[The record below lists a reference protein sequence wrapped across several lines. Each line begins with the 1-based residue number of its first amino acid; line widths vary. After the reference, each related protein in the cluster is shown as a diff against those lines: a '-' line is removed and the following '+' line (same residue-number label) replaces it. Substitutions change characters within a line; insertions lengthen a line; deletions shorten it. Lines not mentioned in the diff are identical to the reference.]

1 MNTPSPKAS
10 ALLPLIVFLILFI
23 GTGAYLTFQDVSMA
37 FYQLSATV
45 AILPAIVIAIMQFK
59 GKLNQSIALFL
70 QGVGESNIITMSFIY
85 IMAGAFATVAKS
97 IGGVD
102 ATVNFGLSLI
112 PVDFIVPGFFII
124 AAFIA
129 TAMGT
134 SMGTIAAIAPIGLGI
149 CAQTEISTPLMLG
162 VIVGG
167 AMFGDNLSM
176 ISDTTIAATRTQ
188 DCEMKDKFI
197 FNSKIALPTAL
208 LTIIILYFTTSSP
221 SSVEIHD
228 FEFIKVL
235 PYLTILVMA
244 VCGVNVFVVL
254 LTGIVF
260 SGAIGIYSI
269 ADYNFLTFSQ
279 NIYDGFASMNEI
291 MILSMM
297 LGGLGE
303 LIKHNGGIAY
313 VTGGRAVILG
323 ETGKNF
329 AAGMSGGIAYVL
341 HAIDKF
347 AKQNSG
353 EHSQKAGEWSIAA
366 LVSFADICL
375 ANNTVAIILTGGLAK
390 EIKDKSKIDSRRSAS
405 ILDMASCVF
414 QGLVPY
420 AAQLLLAG
428 SLSKISP
435 IEIAMHNWYCV
446 LLGLAVILSI
456 SFGFP
461 KSKH

>member
-23 GTGAYLTFQDVSMA
+23 GTGAYLTFQNVNMA
-37 FYQLSATV
+37 FYQLSAAV
-45 AILPAIVIAIMQFK
+45 AIVPAIIIAIAQFK
-59 GKLNQSIALFL
+59 GKLNQGIALFL

-85 IMAGAFATVAKS
+85 IMAGAFAAVAKS

-149 CAQTEISTPLMLG
+149 SSQTEISSALMLG

-188 DCEMKDKFI
+188 NCEMKDKFI
-197 FNSKIALPTAL
+197 FNSKIALPTAVV
-208 LTIIILYFTTSSP
+208 TIVLLYFTTSSP
-221 SSVEIHD
+221 SAVEIHD
-228 FEFIKVL
+228 YEFIKVL
-235 PYLTILVMA
+235 PYITILVMA

-260 SGAIGIYSI
+260 SGIIGIYSI
-269 ADYNFLTFSQ
+269 EDYGFLTFSQ
-279 NIYDGFASMNEI
+279 HVYNGFASMNEI

-303 LIKHNGGIAY
+303 LIKQNGGIA
-313 VTGGRAVILG
+313 
-323 ETGKNF
+323 F
-329 AAGMSGGIAYVL
+329 VL
-341 HAIDKF
+341 QAIDKF
-347 AKQNSG
+347 AKKNSD
-353 EHSQKAGEWSIAA
+353 EHSPKTGEWSIAA

-390 EIKDKSKIDSRRSAS
+390 EIKDKSKIDPRRSAS

-414 QGLVPY
+414 QGLIPY
-420 AAQLLLAG
+420 GAQLLLAG

-435 IEIAMHNWYCV
+435 MEIAVNNWYCI
-446 LLGLAVILSI
+446 LLALAVILSI

-461 KSKH
+461 KNKA

>member
-23 GTGAYLTFQDVSMA
+23 GTGAYLTFQNVNMA
-37 FYQLSATV
+37 FYQLSAAF
-45 AILPAIVIAIMQFK
+45 AIVPAIIIAIAQFK
-59 GKLNQSIALFL
+59 GKLNQGIALFL

-85 IMAGAFATVAKS
+85 IMAGAFAAVAKS

-149 CAQTEISTPLMLG
+149 SSQTEISSALMLG

-188 DCEMKDKFI
+188 NCEMKDKFI
-197 FNSKIALPTAL
+197 FNSKIALPTAIV
-208 LTIIILYFTTSSP
+208 TIVLLYFTTSSP
-221 SSVEIHD
+221 SAVEIHD
-228 FEFIKVL
+228 YEFIKVL
-235 PYLTILVMA
+235 PYITILVMA

-260 SGAIGIYSI
+260 SGIIGIYSI
-269 ADYNFLTFSQ
+269 EDYGFLTFSQ
-279 NIYDGFASMNEI
+279 HVYNGFASMNEI

-303 LIKHNGGIAY
+303 LIKQNGGIA
-313 VTGGRAVILG
+313 
-323 ETGKNF
+323 F
-329 AAGMSGGIAYVL
+329 VL
-341 HAIDKF
+341 QAIDKF
-347 AKQNSG
+347 AKKNSD
-353 EHSQKAGEWSIAA
+353 EHSPKTGEWSIAA

-390 EIKDKSKIDSRRSAS
+390 EIKDKSKIDPRRSAS

-414 QGLVPY
+414 QGLIPY
-420 AAQLLLAG
+420 GAQLLLAG

-435 IEIAMHNWYCV
+435 MEIAVNNWYCI
-446 LLGLAVILSI
+446 LLALAVILSI

-461 KSKH
+461 KNKA

>member
-23 GTGAYLTFQDVSMA
+23 GTGAYLTFQNVNMA
-37 FYQLSATV
+37 FYQLSAAV
-45 AILPAIVIAIMQFK
+45 AIVPAIIIAIAQFK
-59 GKLNQSIALFL
+59 GKLNQGIALFL

-85 IMAGAFATVAKS
+85 IMAGAFAAVAKS

-149 CAQTEISTPLMLG
+149 SSQTEISSALMLG

-188 DCEMKDKFI
+188 NCEMKDKFI
-197 FNSKIALPTAL
+197 FNSKIALPTAII
-208 LTIIILYFTTSSP
+208 TIILLYFTTSSP
-221 SSVEIHD
+221 SAVEIHD
-228 FEFIKVL
+228 YELIKVL
-235 PYLTILVMA
+235 PYITILAMA

-260 SGAIGIYSI
+260 SGIIGIYSI
-269 ADYNFLTFSQ
+269 EDYGFLTFSQ
-279 NIYDGFASMNEI
+279 HVYNGFASMNEI

-303 LIKHNGGIAY
+303 LIKQNGGIA
-313 VTGGRAVILG
+313 
-323 ETGKNF
+323 F
-329 AAGMSGGIAYVL
+329 VL
-341 HAIDKF
+341 QAIDKF
-347 AKQNSG
+347 AKKNSN
-353 EHSQKAGEWSIAA
+353 EHSPKTGEWSIAA

-390 EIKDKSKIDSRRSAS
+390 EIKDKSKIDPRRSAS

-414 QGLVPY
+414 QGLIPY
-420 AAQLLLAG
+420 GAQLLLAG

-435 IEIAMHNWYCV
+435 MEIAVNNWYC
-446 LLGLAVILSI
+446 LLLALAVILSI

-461 KSKH
+461 KNKA

>member
-23 GTGAYLTFQDVSMA
+23 GTGAYLTFQNVNMA
-37 FYQLSATV
+37 FYQLSAAV
-45 AILPAIVIAIMQFK
+45 AIVPAIIIAIAQFK
-59 GKLNQSIALFL
+59 GKLNQGIALFL

-85 IMAGAFATVAKS
+85 IMAGAFAAVAKS

-149 CAQTEISTPLMLG
+149 SSQTEISSALMLG

-197 FNSKIALPTAL
+197 FNSKIALPTAIV
-208 LTIIILYFTTSSP
+208 TIVLLYFTTSSP
-221 SSVEIHD
+221 SAVEIHD
-228 FEFIKVL
+228 YEFIKVL
-235 PYLTILVMA
+235 PYITILVMA

-260 SGAIGIYSI
+260 SGIIGIYSI
-269 ADYNFLTFSQ
+269 EDYGFLTFSQ
-279 NIYDGFASMNEI
+279 HVYNGFASMNEI

-303 LIKHNGGIAY
+303 LIKQNGGIA
-313 VTGGRAVILG
+313 
-323 ETGKNF
+323 F
-329 AAGMSGGIAYVL
+329 VL
-341 HAIDKF
+341 QAIDKF
-347 AKQNSG
+347 AKKNSD
-353 EHSQKAGEWSIAA
+353 EHSPKTGEWSIAA

-390 EIKDKSKIDSRRSAS
+390 EIKDKSKIDPRRSAS

-414 QGLVPY
+414 QGLIPY
-420 AAQLLLAG
+420 GAQLLLAG

-435 IEIAMHNWYCV
+435 MEIAVNNWYCI
-446 LLGLAVILSI
+446 LLALAVILSI

-461 KSKH
+461 KNKA

>member
-23 GTGAYLTFQDVSMA
+23 GTGVYLTFQDVSMA

-45 AILPAIVIAIMQFK
+45 AIIPAIVIAIWQFR
-59 GKLNQSIALFL
+59 GKLNQGIALFL

-149 CAQTEISTPLMLG
+149 CGQTEISTPLMLG

-197 FNSKIALPTAL
+197 FNSKIALPTAFITVL
-208 LTIIILYFTTSSP
+208 ILYFATSSP

-228 FEFIKVL
+228 YEFIKVL

-244 VCGVNVFVVL
+244 VCGVNVFIVL

-260 SGAIGIYSI
+260 SGAIGIYSLPE
-269 ADYNFLTFSQ
+269 YNFLTFSQ

-303 LIKHNGGIAY
+303 LIKHN
-313 VTGGRAVILG
+313 
-323 ETGKNF
+323 
-329 AAGMSGGIAYVL
+329 GGIAYVL

-390 EIKDKSKIDSRRSAS
+390 EIKEKSKIDSRRSAS

-428 SLSKISP
+428 SLSQISP
-435 IEIAMHNWYCV
+435 IEIAMHNWYCM
-446 LLGLAVILSI
+446 LLALAVILSI

-461 KSKH
+461 KSKK

>member
-1 MNTPSPKAS
+1 
-10 ALLPLIVFLILFI
+10 
-23 GTGAYLTFQDVSMA
+23 MA
-37 FYQLSATV
+37 FYQLSAAV
-45 AILPAIVIAIMQFK
+45 AIVPAIIIAIAQFK
-59 GKLNQSIALFL
+59 GKLNQRIALFL

-85 IMAGAFATVAKS
+85 IMAGAFAAVAKS

-149 CAQTEISTPLMLG
+149 SSQTEISSALMLG

-188 DCEMKDKFI
+188 NCEMKDKFI
-197 FNSKIALPTAL
+197 FNSKIALPTAIV
-208 LTIIILYFTTSSP
+208 TIVLLYFTTSSP
-221 SSVEIHD
+221 SAVEIHD
-228 FEFIKVL
+228 YEFIKVL
-235 PYLTILVMA
+235 PYITILVMA

-260 SGAIGIYSI
+260 SGIIGIYSI
-269 ADYNFLTFSQ
+269 EDYGFLTFSQ
-279 NIYDGFASMNEI
+279 HVYNGFASMNEI

-303 LIKHNGGIAY
+303 LIKQNGGIA
-313 VTGGRAVILG
+313 
-323 ETGKNF
+323 F
-329 AAGMSGGIAYVL
+329 VL
-341 HAIDKF
+341 QAIDKF
-347 AKQNSG
+347 AKKNSD
-353 EHSQKAGEWSIAA
+353 EHSPKTGEWSIAA

-390 EIKDKSKIDSRRSAS
+390 EIKDKSKIDPRRSAS

-414 QGLVPY
+414 QGLIPY
-420 AAQLLLAG
+420 GAQLLLAG

-435 IEIAMHNWYCV
+435 MEIAVNNWYCI
-446 LLGLAVILSI
+446 LLALAVILSI

-461 KSKH
+461 KNKA

>member
-23 GTGAYLTFQDVSMA
+23 GTGAYLTFQNVNMA
-37 FYQLSATV
+37 FYQLSAAV
-45 AILPAIVIAIMQFK
+45 AIVPAIIIAIAQFK
-59 GKLNQSIALFL
+59 GKLNQGIALFL

-85 IMAGAFATVAKS
+85 IMAGAFAAVAKS

-149 CAQTEISTPLMLG
+149 SSQTEISSALMLG

-188 DCEMKDKFI
+188 NCEMKDKFI
-197 FNSKIALPTAL
+197 FNSKIALPTAIV
-208 LTIIILYFTTSSP
+208 TIVLLYFTTSSP
-221 SSVEIHD
+221 SAVEIHD
-228 FEFIKVL
+228 YEFIKVL
-235 PYLTILVMA
+235 PYITILVMA

-260 SGAIGIYSI
+260 SGIIGIYSI
-269 ADYNFLTFSQ
+269 EDYGFLTFGQ
-279 NIYDGFASMNEI
+279 HVYNGFASMNEI

-303 LIKHNGGIAY
+303 LIKQNGGIA
-313 VTGGRAVILG
+313 
-323 ETGKNF
+323 F
-329 AAGMSGGIAYVL
+329 VL
-341 HAIDKF
+341 QAIDKF
-347 AKQNSG
+347 AKKNSD
-353 EHSQKAGEWSIAA
+353 EHSPKTGEWSIAA

-390 EIKDKSKIDSRRSAS
+390 EIKDKSKIDPRRSAS

-414 QGLVPY
+414 QGLIPY
-420 AAQLLLAG
+420 GAQLLLAG

-435 IEIAMHNWYCV
+435 MEIAVNNWYCI
-446 LLGLAVILSI
+446 LLALAVILSI

-461 KSKH
+461 KNKA

>member
-1 MNTPSPKAS
+1 MNAQTPKAS
-10 ALLPLIVFLILFI
+10 ALLPLIVFLVLFI
-23 GTGAYLTFQDVSMA
+23 GTGSYLTFKNVNMA

-45 AILPAIVIAIMQFK
+45 AIIPAIVIAIAQFK

-149 CAQTEISTPLMLG
+149 SEQTEISSALMLG
-162 VIVGG
+162 VIAGG
-167 AMFGDNLSM
+167 ALFGDNLSM

-197 FNSKIALPTAL
+197 FNSKIALPTAFITL
-208 LTIIILYFTTSSP
+208 ILLYFTTSSP
-221 SSVEIHD
+221 SAVEIHD
-228 FEFIKVL
+228 YQFIKVI
-235 PYLTILVMA
+235 PYIAILVMA
-244 VCGVNVFVVL
+244 VSGINVFIIL
-254 LTGIVF
+254 LAGIVF
-260 SGAIGIYSI
+260 SGIIGVFTIEGYTL
-269 ADYNFLTFSQ
+269 LTFSQ
-279 NIYDGFASMNEI
+279 EMYNGYASMNEI

-313 VTGGRAVILG
+313 VLQAIDRFAKNSS
-323 ETGKNF
+323 GKNR
-329 AAGMSGGIAYVL
+329 
-341 HAIDKF
+341 
-347 AKQNSG
+347 
-353 EHSQKAGEWSIAA
+353 QKAGEWSIAA

-390 EIKDKSKIDSRRSAS
+390 EIKDKNGIDSRRSAS

-414 QGLVPY
+414 QGLIPY
-420 AAQLLLAG
+420 GAQLLLAG

-435 IEIAMHNWYCV
+435 MEIAMNNWYCM

-456 SFGFP
+456 LFGFP
-461 KSKH
+461 KIKQ

>member
-23 GTGAYLTFQDVSMA
+23 GTGAYLTFQNVNMA
-37 FYQLSATV
+37 FYQLSV
-45 AILPAIVIAIMQFK
+45 AIVPAIIIAIAQFK
-59 GKLNQSIALFL
+59 GKLNQGIALFL

-85 IMAGAFATVAKS
+85 IMAGAFAAVAKS

-149 CAQTEISTPLMLG
+149 SSQTEISSALMLG

-188 DCEMKDKFI
+188 NCEMKDKFI
-197 FNSKIALPTAL
+197 FNSKIALPTAIV
-208 LTIIILYFTTSSP
+208 TIVLLYFTTSSP
-221 SSVEIHD
+221 SAVEIHD
-228 FEFIKVL
+228 YEFIKVL
-235 PYLTILVMA
+235 PYITILVMA

-260 SGAIGIYSI
+260 SGIIGIYSI
-269 ADYNFLTFSQ
+269 EDYGFLTFSQ
-279 NIYDGFASMNEI
+279 HVYNGFASMNEI

-303 LIKHNGGIAY
+303 LIKQNGGIA
-313 VTGGRAVILG
+313 
-323 ETGKNF
+323 F
-329 AAGMSGGIAYVL
+329 VL
-341 HAIDKF
+341 QAIDKF
-347 AKQNSG
+347 AKKNSD
-353 EHSQKAGEWSIAA
+353 EHSPKTGEWSIAA

-390 EIKDKSKIDSRRSAS
+390 EIKDKSKIDPRRSAS

-414 QGLVPY
+414 QGLIPY
-420 AAQLLLAG
+420 GAQLLLAG

-435 IEIAMHNWYCV
+435 MEIAVNNWYCI
-446 LLGLAVILSI
+446 LLALAVILSI

-461 KSKH
+461 KNKA

>member
-23 GTGAYLTFQDVSMA
+23 GTGAYLTFQNVNMA
-37 FYQLSATV
+37 FYQLSAAV
-45 AILPAIVIAIMQFK
+45 AIVPAIIIAIAQFK
-59 GKLNQSIALFL
+59 GKLNQGIALFL

-85 IMAGAFATVAKS
+85 IMAGAFAAVAKS

-149 CAQTEISTPLMLG
+149 SSQTEISSALMLG

-188 DCEMKDKFI
+188 NCEMKDKFI
-197 FNSKIALPTAL
+197 FNSKIALPTAIV
-208 LTIIILYFTTSSP
+208 TIVLLYFTTSSP
-221 SSVEIHD
+221 SAVEIHD
-228 FEFIKVL
+228 YEFIKVL
-235 PYLTILVMA
+235 PYITILVMA

-260 SGAIGIYSI
+260 SGIIAIYSI
-269 ADYNFLTFSQ
+269 EDYGFLTFSQ
-279 NIYDGFASMNEI
+279 HVYNGFASMNEI

-303 LIKHNGGIAY
+303 LIKQNGGIA
-313 VTGGRAVILG
+313 
-323 ETGKNF
+323 F
-329 AAGMSGGIAYVL
+329 VL
-341 HAIDKF
+341 QAIDKF
-347 AKQNSG
+347 AKKNSD
-353 EHSQKAGEWSIAA
+353 EHSPKTGEWSIAA

-390 EIKDKSKIDSRRSAS
+390 EIKDKSKIDPRRSAS

-414 QGLVPY
+414 QGLIPY
-420 AAQLLLAG
+420 GAQLLLAG

-435 IEIAMHNWYCV
+435 MEIAVNNWYCI
-446 LLGLAVILSI
+446 LLALAVILSI

-461 KSKH
+461 KNKA

>member
-23 GTGAYLTFQDVSMA
+23 GTGAYLTFQNVNMA
-37 FYQLSATV
+37 FYQLSAAV
-45 AILPAIVIAIMQFK
+45 AIVPAIIIAIAQFK
-59 GKLNQSIALFL
+59 GKLNQGIALFL

-85 IMAGAFATVAKS
+85 IMAGAFAAVAKS

-149 CAQTEISTPLMLG
+149 SSQTEISSALMLG

-188 DCEMKDKFI
+188 NCEMKDKFI
-197 FNSKIALPTAL
+197 FNSKIALPTAIV
-208 LTIIILYFTTSSP
+208 TIVLLYFTTSSP
-221 SSVEIHD
+221 SAVEIHD
-228 FEFIKVL
+228 YEFIKVL
-235 PYLTILVMA
+235 PYITILVMA

-260 SGAIGIYSI
+260 SGIIGIYSI
-269 ADYNFLTFSQ
+269 EDYGFLTFSQ
-279 NIYDGFASMNEI
+279 HVYNGFASMNEI

-303 LIKHNGGIAY
+303 LIKQNGGIA
-313 VTGGRAVILG
+313 
-323 ETGKNF
+323 F
-329 AAGMSGGIAYVL
+329 VL
-341 HAIDKF
+341 QAIDKF
-347 AKQNSG
+347 AKKNSD
-353 EHSQKAGEWSIAA
+353 EHSPKTGEWSIAA

-390 EIKDKSKIDSRRSAS
+390 EIKDKSKIDPRRSAS
-405 ILDMASCVF
+405 ILDMASCIF
-414 QGLVPY
+414 QGLIPY
-420 AAQLLLAG
+420 GAQLLLAG

-435 IEIAMHNWYCV
+435 MEIAVNNWYCI
-446 LLGLAVILSI
+446 LLALAVILSI

-461 KSKH
+461 KNKA

>member
-313 VTGGRAVILG
+313 VV
-323 ETGKNF
+323 
-329 AAGMSGGIAYVL
+329 

>member
-1 MNTPSPKAS
+1 MNAPSPKAS

-23 GTGAYLTFQDVSMA
+23 GTGVYLTFQDVSMA

-45 AILPAIVIAIMQFK
+45 AIIPAIVIAIVQFK

-112 PVDFIVPGFFII
+112 PVDFIIPGFFII

-197 FNSKIALPTAL
+197 FNSKIALPTAV

-228 FEFIKVL
+228 YEFIKVV

-260 SGAIGIYSI
+260 SGAIGIYSLP
-269 ADYNFLTFSQ
+269 DYNFLKFSQ

-303 LIKHNGGIAY
+303 LIKHN
-313 VTGGRAVILG
+313 
-323 ETGKNF
+323 
-329 AAGMSGGIAYVL
+329 GGIAYVL

-446 LLGLAVILSI
+446 LLGIAVILSI

-461 KSKH
+461 KTRK

>member
-10 ALLPLIVFLILFI
+10 ALLPLIVFLIFFI
-23 GTGAYLTFQDVSMA
+23 GTGAYLTFQNVNMA
-37 FYQLSATV
+37 FYQLSAAV
-45 AILPAIVIAIMQFK
+45 AIVPAIIIAIAQFK
-59 GKLNQSIALFL
+59 GKLNQGIALFL

-85 IMAGAFATVAKS
+85 IMAGAFAAVAKS

-149 CAQTEISTPLMLG
+149 SSQTEINSALMLG

-188 DCEMKDKFI
+188 NCEMKDKFI
-197 FNSKIALPTAL
+197 FNSKIALPTAVV
-208 LTIIILYFTTSSP
+208 TIVLLYFTTSSP
-221 SSVEIHD
+221 SAVEIHD
-228 FEFIKVL
+228 YEFIKVL
-235 PYLTILVMA
+235 PYITILVMA

-260 SGAIGIYSI
+260 SGIIGIYSI
-269 ADYNFLTFSQ
+269 EDYGFLTFSQ
-279 NIYDGFASMNEI
+279 HVYNGFASMNEI

-303 LIKHNGGIAY
+303 LIKQNGGIA
-313 VTGGRAVILG
+313 
-323 ETGKNF
+323 F
-329 AAGMSGGIAYVL
+329 VL
-341 HAIDKF
+341 QAIDKF
-347 AKQNSG
+347 AKKNSD
-353 EHSQKAGEWSIAA
+353 EHSPKTGEWSIAA

-390 EIKDKSKIDSRRSAS
+390 EIKDKSKIDPRRSAS

-414 QGLVPY
+414 QGLIPY
-420 AAQLLLAG
+420 GAQLLLAG

-435 IEIAMHNWYCV
+435 MEIAVNNWYCI
-446 LLGLAVILSI
+446 LLALAVILSI

-461 KSKH
+461 KNKA

>member
-1 MNTPSPKAS
+1 MNAQSPKAS
-10 ALLPLIVFLILFI
+10 ALLPLIVFLVLFI
-23 GTGAYLTFQDVSMA
+23 GTGVYLTFKNVNMA

-45 AILPAIVIAIMQFK
+45 AIIPAIVIAIMQFK

-149 CAQTEISTPLMLG
+149 SEQTEISSALMLG

-197 FNSKIALPTAL
+197 FNSKIALPTAVITL
-208 LTIIILYFTTSSP
+208 ILLYFTTSSP
-221 SSVEIHD
+221 STVEIHD
-228 FEFIKVL
+228 YQFIKVI
-235 PYLTILVMA
+235 PYIAILIMA
-244 VCGVNVFVVL
+244 VSGINVFVVL
-254 LTGIVF
+254 LAGIVF
-260 SGAIGIYSI
+260 SGIIGVFTIE
-269 ADYNFLTFSQ
+269 DYTLLTFSQ
-279 NIYDGFASMNEI
+279 EMYNGYASMNEI

-303 LIKHNGGIAY
+303 LIKHNGGIAF
-313 VTGGRAVILG
+313 VLQAIDRFAKKNS
-323 ETGKNF
+323 GKN
-329 AAGMSGGIAYVL
+329 
-341 HAIDKF
+341 
-347 AKQNSG
+347 
-353 EHSQKAGEWSIAA
+353 SQKAGEWSIAA

-390 EIKDKSKIDSRRSAS
+390 EIKDKSDIDPRRSAS

-414 QGLVPY
+414 QGLIPY
-420 AAQLLLAG
+420 GAQLLLAG

-435 IEIAMHNWYCV
+435 MEIAMNNWYCV

-456 SFGFP
+456 IFGFP
-461 KSKH
+461 KIKR

>member
-23 GTGAYLTFQDVSMA
+23 GTGAYLTFQNVNMA
-37 FYQLSATV
+37 FYQLSAAV
-45 AILPAIVIAIMQFK
+45 AIVPAIIIAIAQFK
-59 GKLNQSIALFL
+59 GKLNQGIALFL

-85 IMAGAFATVAKS
+85 IMAGAFAAVAKS

-149 CAQTEISTPLMLG
+149 SSQTEISSALMLG

-188 DCEMKDKFI
+188 NCEMKDKFI
-197 FNSKIALPTAL
+197 FNSKIALPTAIV
-208 LTIIILYFTTSSP
+208 TIVLLYFTTSSP
-221 SSVEIHD
+221 SAVEIHD
-228 FEFIKVL
+228 YEFIKVL
-235 PYLTILVMA
+235 PYITILVMA

-260 SGAIGIYSI
+260 SGIIGIYSI
-269 ADYNFLTFSQ
+269 EDYGFLTFSQ
-279 NIYDGFASMNEI
+279 HVYNGFASMNEI

-303 LIKHNGGIAY
+303 LIKQNGGIA
-313 VTGGRAVILG
+313 
-323 ETGKNF
+323 F
-329 AAGMSGGIAYVL
+329 VL
-341 HAIDKF
+341 QAIDKF
-347 AKQNSG
+347 AKKNSD
-353 EHSQKAGEWSIAA
+353 EHSPKTGEWSIAA

-390 EIKDKSKIDSRRSAS
+390 EIKDKSKIDPRRSAS

-414 QGLVPY
+414 QGLIPY
-420 AAQLLLAG
+420 GAQLLLAG

-435 IEIAMHNWYCV
+435 MEIAVNNWYCI
-446 LLGLAVILSI
+446 LLALAVILSI

-461 KSKH
+461 KNKV

>member
-23 GTGAYLTFQDVSMA
+23 GTGAYLTFQNVNMA
-37 FYQLSATV
+37 FYQLSAAV
-45 AILPAIVIAIMQFK
+45 AIVPAIIIAIAQFK
-59 GKLNQSIALFL
+59 GKLNQGIALFL

-149 CAQTEISTPLMLG
+149 SSQTEISSALMLG

-188 DCEMKDKFI
+188 NCEMKDKFI
-197 FNSKIALPTAL
+197 FNSKIALPTAVV
-208 LTIIILYFTTSSP
+208 TIVLLYFTTSSP
-221 SSVEIHD
+221 SAVEIHD
-228 FEFIKVL
+228 YEFIKVL
-235 PYLTILVMA
+235 PYITILVMA

-260 SGAIGIYSI
+260 SGIIGIYSI
-269 ADYNFLTFSQ
+269 EDYGFLTFSQ
-279 NIYDGFASMNEI
+279 HVYNGFASMNEI

-303 LIKHNGGIAY
+303 LIKQNGGIA
-313 VTGGRAVILG
+313 
-323 ETGKNF
+323 F
-329 AAGMSGGIAYVL
+329 VL
-341 HAIDKF
+341 QAIDKF
-347 AKQNSG
+347 AKKNSD
-353 EHSQKAGEWSIAA
+353 EHSPKTGEWSIAA

-390 EIKDKSKIDSRRSAS
+390 EIKDKSKIDPRRSAS

-414 QGLVPY
+414 QGLIPY
-420 AAQLLLAG
+420 GAQLLLAG

-435 IEIAMHNWYCV
+435 MEIAVNNWYCI
-446 LLGLAVILSI
+446 LLALAVILSI

-461 KSKH
+461 KNKA

>member
-176 ISDTTIAATRTQ
+176 ISDTTIAATRTR

-197 FNSKIALPTAL
+197 FNSKIALPPAL

-303 LIKHNGGIAY
+303 LIKHN
-313 VTGGRAVILG
+313 
-323 ETGKNF
+323 
-329 AAGMSGGIAYVL
+329 GGIAYVL

>member
-23 GTGAYLTFQDVSMA
+23 GTGAYLTFQNVNMA
-37 FYQLSATV
+37 FYQLSAAV
-45 AILPAIVIAIMQFK
+45 AIVPAIIIAIAQFK
-59 GKLNQSIALFL
+59 GKLNQGIALFL

-85 IMAGAFATVAKS
+85 IMAGAFAAVAKS

-149 CAQTEISTPLMLG
+149 SSQTEISSALMLG

-188 DCEMKDKFI
+188 NCEMKDKFI
-197 FNSKIALPTAL
+197 FNSKIALPTAIV
-208 LTIIILYFTTSSP
+208 TIVLLYFTTSSP
-221 SSVEIHD
+221 SAVEIHD
-228 FEFIKVL
+228 YEFIKVL
-235 PYLTILVMA
+235 PYITILVMA

-260 SGAIGIYSI
+260 SGIIGIYSI
-269 ADYNFLTFSQ
+269 EDYGFLTFSQ
-279 NIYDGFASMNEI
+279 HVYNGFASMNEI

-303 LIKHNGGIAY
+303 LIKQNGGIA
-313 VTGGRAVILG
+313 
-323 ETGKNF
+323 F
-329 AAGMSGGIAYVL
+329 VL
-341 HAIDKF
+341 QAIDKF
-347 AKQNSG
+347 AKKNSD
-353 EHSQKAGEWSIAA
+353 EHSHKTGEWSIAA

-390 EIKDKSKIDSRRSAS
+390 EIKDKSKIDPRRSAS

-414 QGLVPY
+414 QGLIPY
-420 AAQLLLAG
+420 GAQLLLAG

-435 IEIAMHNWYCV
+435 MEIAVNNWYCI
-446 LLGLAVILSI
+446 LLALAVILSI

-461 KSKH
+461 KNKA

>member
-23 GTGAYLTFQDVSMA
+23 GTGAYLTFQNVNMA
-37 FYQLSATV
+37 FYQLSAAV
-45 AILPAIVIAIMQFK
+45 AIVPAIIIAIAQFK
-59 GKLNQSIALFL
+59 GKLNQGIALFL
-70 QGVGESNIITMSFIY
+70 QGVGESTIITMSFIY
-85 IMAGAFATVAKS
+85 IMAGAFAAVAKS

-149 CAQTEISTPLMLG
+149 SSQTEISSALMLG

-188 DCEMKDKFI
+188 NCEMKDKFI
-197 FNSKIALPTAL
+197 FNSKIALPTAIV
-208 LTIIILYFTTSSP
+208 TIVLLYFTTSSP
-221 SSVEIHD
+221 SAVEIHD
-228 FEFIKVL
+228 YEFIKVL
-235 PYLTILVMA
+235 PYITILVMA

-260 SGAIGIYSI
+260 SGIIGIYSI
-269 ADYNFLTFSQ
+269 EDYGFLTFSQ
-279 NIYDGFASMNEI
+279 HVYNGFASMNEI

-303 LIKHNGGIAY
+303 LIKQNGGIA
-313 VTGGRAVILG
+313 
-323 ETGKNF
+323 F
-329 AAGMSGGIAYVL
+329 VL
-341 HAIDKF
+341 QAIDKF
-347 AKQNSG
+347 AKKNSD
-353 EHSQKAGEWSIAA
+353 EHSPKTGEWSIAA

-390 EIKDKSKIDSRRSAS
+390 EIKDKSKIDPRRSAS

-414 QGLVPY
+414 QGLIPY
-420 AAQLLLAG
+420 GAQLLLAG

-435 IEIAMHNWYCV
+435 MEIAVNNWYCI
-446 LLGLAVILSI
+446 LLALAVILSI

-461 KSKH
+461 KNKA

>member
-23 GTGAYLTFQDVSMA
+23 GTGAYLTLQNVNMA
-37 FYQLSATV
+37 FYQLSAAV
-45 AILPAIVIAIMQFK
+45 AIVPAIIIAIWQFK
-59 GKLNQSIALFL
+59 GKLNQGIALFL
-70 QGVGESNIITMSFIY
+70 QGVGESNIITMCFIY

-149 CAQTEISTPLMLG
+149 SAQTEISSTLMLG

-197 FNSKIALPTAL
+197 FNSKIALPTAI
-208 LTIIILYFTTSSP
+208 LTILILYFATSSP
-221 SSVEIHD
+221 SNVEIHD
-228 FEFIKVL
+228 YEFIKVL

-254 LTGIVF
+254 LTGVIF
-260 SGAIGIYSI
+260 SGAIGIFSLDDYS
-269 ADYNFLTFSQ
+269 FLTFSQ
-279 NIYDGFASMNEI
+279 HVYNGFASMNEI

-313 VTGGRAVILG
+313 VLQ
-323 ETGKNF
+323 
-329 AAGMSGGIAYVL
+329 
-341 HAIDKF
+341 AIDKF
-347 AKQNSG
+347 AKKNSG
-353 EHSQKAGEWSIAA
+353 EHSQKTGEWSIAA

-390 EIKDKSKIDSRRSAS
+390 EIKEKSNIDSRRSAS

-414 QGLVPY
+414 QGLIPY
-420 AAQLLLAG
+420 GAQLLLAG

-446 LLGLAVILSI
+446 LLALAIILSI

-461 KSKH
+461 KSKR

>member
-208 LTIIILYFTTSSP
+208 LTVIILYFTTSSP

-228 FEFIKVL
+228 YEFIKVL
-235 PYLTILVMA
+235 PYLTILIMA

-260 SGAIGIYSI
+260 SGAIGIYSLP
-269 ADYNFLTFSQ
+269 DYNFLKFSQ

-303 LIKHNGGIAY
+303 LIKHN
-313 VTGGRAVILG
+313 
-323 ETGKNF
+323 
-329 AAGMSGGIAYVL
+329 GGIAYVL

-446 LLGLAVILSI
+446 LLGIAVILSI

-461 KSKH
+461 KSKK

>member
-313 VTGGRAVILG
+313 V
-323 ETGKNF
+323 
-329 AAGMSGGIAYVL
+329 L

-461 KSKH
+461 KSKR

>member
-1 MNTPSPKAS
+1 MNAQTPKAS
-10 ALLPLIVFLILFI
+10 ALLPLIVFLVLFI
-23 GTGAYLTFQDVSMA
+23 GTGTYLTFKNVSMA

-45 AILPAIVIAIMQFK
+45 AIIPAIVIAIMQFK

-149 CAQTEISTPLMLG
+149 SEQSEISSALMLG

-197 FNSKIALPTAL
+197 FNSKIALPTAFITL
-208 LTIIILYFTTSSP
+208 ILLYFTTSAP
-221 SSVEIHD
+221 STVEIHD
-228 FEFIKVL
+228 YQFIKVV
-235 PYLTILVMA
+235 PYIAILVMA
-244 VCGVNVFVVL
+244 VSGINVFIVL
-254 LTGIVF
+254 LAGIVF
-260 SGAIGIYSI
+260 SGIIGVFTIPDYS
-269 ADYNFLTFSQ
+269 LLKFSQ
-279 NIYDGFASMNEI
+279 EMYNGYASMNEI

-313 VTGGRAVILG
+313 VLQ
-323 ETGKNF
+323 
-329 AAGMSGGIAYVL
+329 
-341 HAIDKF
+341 AIDRF
-347 AKQNSG
+347 AKSKTG
-353 EHSQKAGEWSIAA
+353 ESSKKAGEWSIAA

-390 EIKDKSKIDSRRSAS
+390 EIKDKSNIDPRRSAS

-420 AAQLLLAG
+420 GAQLLLAG

-435 IEIAMHNWYCV
+435 MEIALNNWYCF

-456 SFGFP
+456 MFGFP
-461 KSKH
+461 KTKR

>member
-1 MNTPSPKAS
+1 M
-10 ALLPLIVFLILFI
+10 
-23 GTGAYLTFQDVSMA
+23 
-37 FYQLSATV
+37 
-45 AILPAIVIAIMQFK
+45 
-59 GKLNQSIALFL
+59 
-70 QGVGESNIITMSFIY
+70 
-85 IMAGAFATVAKS
+85 
-97 IGGVD
+97 
-102 ATVNFGLSLI
+102 NFGLSLI

-149 CAQTEISTPLMLG
+149 SSQTEISSALMLG

-188 DCEMKDKFI
+188 NCEMKDKFI
-197 FNSKIALPTAL
+197 FNSKIALPTAIV
-208 LTIIILYFTTSSP
+208 TIVLLYFTTSSP
-221 SSVEIHD
+221 SAVEIHD
-228 FEFIKVL
+228 YEFIKVL
-235 PYLTILVMA
+235 PYITILVMA

-260 SGAIGIYSI
+260 SGIIGIYSI
-269 ADYNFLTFSQ
+269 EDYGFLTFSQ
-279 NIYDGFASMNEI
+279 HVYNGFASMNEI

-303 LIKHNGGIAY
+303 LIKQNGGIA
-313 VTGGRAVILG
+313 
-323 ETGKNF
+323 F
-329 AAGMSGGIAYVL
+329 VL
-341 HAIDKF
+341 QAIDKF
-347 AKQNSG
+347 AKKNSD
-353 EHSQKAGEWSIAA
+353 EHSPKTGEWSIAA

-390 EIKDKSKIDSRRSAS
+390 EIKDKSKIDPRRSAS

-414 QGLVPY
+414 QGLIPY
-420 AAQLLLAG
+420 GAQLLLAG

-435 IEIAMHNWYCV
+435 MEIAVNNWYCI
-446 LLGLAVILSI
+446 LLALAVILSI

-461 KSKH
+461 KNKA